1 MCNDSIV
8 PNYLKNIA
16 YEVIQ
21 KKEKVSFKT
30 ECTCGCRLFDFYKKK
45 KSNEDKSKETT
56 LKTLDEKY
64 NGKFYSD
71 SDGNLWLCS
80 KSFLGINRK
89 KIKDHE
95 TRAQVIILLYACHYK
110 DLLCELWKRV
120 YHIR

>member
-45 KSNEDKSKETT
+45 KVLYGKMQKERGR
-56 LKTLDEKY
+56 L
-64 NGKFYSD
+64 
-71 SDGNLWLCS
+71 
-80 KSFLGINRK
+80 
-89 KIKDHE
+89 
-95 TRAQVIILLYACHYK
+95 
-110 DLLCELWKRV
+110 
-120 YHIR
+120 

>member
-45 KSNEDKSKETT
+45 KSNEDKLKETT

-64 NGKFYSD
+64 NGKFLD
-71 SDGNLWLCS
+71 VFKIFFGNRE
-80 KSFLGINRK
+80 KEDKTHKATIQRFYG
-89 KIKDHE
+89 
-95 TRAQVIILLYACHYK
+95 
-110 DLLCELWKRV
+110 
-120 YHIR
+120 